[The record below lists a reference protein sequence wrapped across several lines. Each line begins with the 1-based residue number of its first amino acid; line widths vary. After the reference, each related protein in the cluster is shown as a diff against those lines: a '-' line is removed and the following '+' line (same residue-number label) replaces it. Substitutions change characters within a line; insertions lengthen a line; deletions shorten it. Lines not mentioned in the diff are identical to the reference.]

1 MGSAALASA
10 ARRGL
15 RVLGV
20 EQYAP
25 VHALGSSHGEARM
38 IRKAYFEHP
47 AYVPLLE
54 SAYALWDE
62 LERRGG
68 ERLLRRTGVLQ
79 VGLEQSEVVR
89 GVRAS
94 AALHGL
100 AIEVLDAPALRRR
113 FPMMRPLGDEIGVF
127 EPEGGVLA
135 PEAALRALLR
145 LAVADGAQARFG
157 VRAVRWSR
165 RGAALAVEL
174 DDGDTPT
181 TRALALCA
189 GPWLAQELGGLGVAI
204 EVRRKVQAWFTP
216 ERAGFTFDACPAFLV
231 DRPALGEMLYG
242 FPDAGKGVKA
252 AFHGGG
258 EPTTPEGIDRVVED
272 ARDIAPIRTA
282 LAAWMPG
289 AAGSLR
295 AASVCQY
302 DMSPDGHFVLGPHPH
317 DPAVVL
323 AGGFSGHGF
332 KFAPL
337 IGEIVTDLATARAT
351 PHDITFLAPT
361 RFASSSP

>member
-1 MGSAALASA
+1 MGSAALESA

-20 EQYAP
+20 EQYGP
-25 VHALGSSHGEARM
+25 VHALGSSHGESRM

-54 SAYALWDE
+54 HAYELWDA
-62 LERRGG
+62 LERRSG
-68 ERLLRRTGVLQ
+68 ETLLRRTGLLQ
-79 VGLEQSEVVR
+79 VGTPESAIVR

-100 AIEVLDAPALRRR
+100 PVEVLDAAAMRRR
-113 FPMMRPLGDEIGVF
+113 FPMMVPLDDEVGVF
-127 EPEGGVLA
+127 EPQGGVLA
-135 PEAALRALLR
+135 PEAALRAQLR
-145 LAVADGAQARFG
+145 LAIAAGAQARFG
-157 VRAVRWSR
+157 VRAERWSR
-165 RGAALAVEL
+165 RGATLAVQL
-174 DDGDTPT
+174 SDGETVT
-181 TRALALCA
+181 TLALALCA
-189 GPWLAQELGGLGVAI
+189 GPWLAGELSALGVAI
-204 EVRRKVQAWFTP
+204 EVRRKVQVWFTP
-216 ERAGFTFDACPAFLV
+216 ATEAFALGACPAFLV
-231 DRPALGEMLYG
+231 DRPALGDLLYG

-258 EPTTPEGIDRVVED
+258 EATTAERIDRTAHE
-272 ARDIAPIRTA
+272 RDVAPVRAA

-289 AAGSLR
+289 AAVSVR

-337 IGEIVTDLATARAT
+337 VGEIVTDLAAEGAT
-351 PHDITFLAPT
+351 PYDLSFLRPS
-361 RFASSSP
+361 RFARST